1 MTFCEEYLL
10 YKSNQMQCSGTFDD
24 TPSAYL
30 KFGKLYKKKKKKE
43 EDDEAI
49 RERKNRL
56 RCCNGYSAFGHGVIL
71 SVYKEI
77 AKNEILLII
86 L

>member
-1 MTFCEEYLL
+1 MTPRQRILNLANC
-10 YKSNQMQCSGTFDD
+10 T
-24 TPSAYL
+24 
-30 KFGKLYKKKKKKE
+30 KKIKKKE